1 MTDNQLKHMKTLQ
14 ALIKPITMPHWTQD
28 LLLLLP
34 RLIGCYFLCVNFG
47 GSKFPIPDWF
57 IQDVA
62 KLGFPFPAFFA
73 WCAVLTE
80 VVGSFL
86 IMIGLF
92 TRVAAFN
99 LMITMLVAIF
109 FQKWDT
115 EVWEKLPAMGFLWIA
130 IFSLVLGSGRFGVDY
145 LISKKRSLLKTKVLF
160 PALFM
165 LLLVTSV
172 SGFAQSSPPA
182 TERISFVL
190 KNTLG
195 YHRMFR
201 AEGPGIAYGFSMNRD
216 EKTPK
221 NWPIGTTLYFSQTG
235 DTADQSIL
243 TVTANDAGKTLETA
257 GRPSESTGQMATIRV
272 RFRNNSILP
281 RKIMLIS
288 YRPDEPGNGTR
299 GFMLL
304 PGGVSQQSF
313 PVGTKVYFANDSQVD
328 VVMSG
333 KRIDAEKPFMVIKK
347 EDSEKTINIFK

>member
-1 MTDNQLKHMKTLQ
+1 MKTLQ
-14 ALIKPITMPHWTQD
+14 AIIKPIVMPHWSQD
-28 LLLLLP
+28 LILLLP

-47 GSKFPIPDWF
+47 GSKFPMPDWL

-109 FQKWDT
+109 LQKWDT

-130 IFSLVLGSGRFGVDY
+130 LFTLVLGSGRFGVDY
-145 LISKKRSLLKTKVLF
+145 LLSKKINLPKPIARYVV
-160 PALFM
+160 AAM
-165 LLLVTSV
+165 LLMGLSV
-172 SGFAQSSPPA
+172 PGFAQSGPVPA
-182 TERISFVL
+182 ERVSFVL

-201 AEGPGIAYGFSMNRD
+201 AEGPGIAYGFTMNRN

-221 NWPIGTTLYFSQTG
+221 NWPIGTTLYFSKNG
-235 DTADQSIL
+235 ETADQPIL
-243 TVTANDAGKTLETA
+243 TVTADDAGKTLATD
-257 GRPSESTGQMATIRV
+257 GREPDVNTSLVTV
-272 RFRNNSILP
+272 RFRNNSLLP
-281 RKIMLIS
+281 RKLMLIS
-288 YRPDEPGNGTR
+288 YRPDEPGNGTQ

-304 PGGVSQQSF
+304 PGGTSRQSF
-313 PVGTKVYFANDSQVD
+313 PVGTKLYFASDDQVD

-333 KRIDAEKPFMVIKK
+333 KRIDTEKPFMIVKK
-347 EDSEKTINIFK
+347 EDAGKTVNVFK

>member
-1 MTDNQLKHMKTLQ
+1 MKTLQ
-14 ALIKPITMPHWTQD
+14 AIIKPIVMPHWSQD
-28 LLLLLP
+28 LILLLP

-47 GSKFPIPDWF
+47 GSKFPVPDWF

-62 KLGFPFPAFFA
+62 KLGFPFPTFFA

-99 LMITMLVAIF
+99 LMVTMLVAIF
-109 FQKWDT
+109 LQKWDT

-130 IFSLVLGSGRFGVDY
+130 LFTLVLGSGRYGVDY
-145 LISKKRSLLKTKVLF
+145 LLSRKINVLK
-160 PALFM
+160 PAARYVVAAM
-165 LLLVTSV
+165 LLLGLS
-172 SGFAQSSPPA
+172 SAGFAQSGPVPA
-182 TERISFVL
+182 ERVSFVL

-201 AEGPGIAYGFSMNRD
+201 VEGPGIAYGFTMNRN

-221 NWPIGTTLYFSQTG
+221 NWPIGTTLYFSRDG
-235 DTADQSIL
+235 ETADQPIL
-243 TVTANDAGKTLETA
+243 TVTADDAGKTL
-257 GRPSESTGQMATIRV
+257 ATDSRKPDVNNNLVTV
-272 RFRNNSILP
+272 RFRNNSLLP
-281 RKIMLIS
+281 RKLMLIS
-288 YRPDEPGNGTR
+288 YRPDEPGNGTQ

-304 PGGVSQQSF
+304 PGGLSRRSF
-313 PVGTKVYFANDSQVD
+313 PVGTKLYLATDDQVD

-333 KRIDAEKPFMVIKK
+333 KRIDTEKPFMVVKK
-347 EDSEKTINIFK
+347 EDSEKPINVSK